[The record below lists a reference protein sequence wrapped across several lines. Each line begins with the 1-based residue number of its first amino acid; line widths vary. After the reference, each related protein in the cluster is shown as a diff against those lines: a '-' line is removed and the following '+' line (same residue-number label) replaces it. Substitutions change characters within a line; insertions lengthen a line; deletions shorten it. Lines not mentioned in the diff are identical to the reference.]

1 MPPLE
6 RRRFLQLSAA
16 ATATALAGCLGTDE
30 KRSYT
35 DWIPTADDGLL
46 TAYADFAISTE
57 SEEAS
62 QLLPLMFPST
72 GQSDDAEFVPTVSGL
87 DETDDL
93 CLTVP
98 LEVGGRVM
106 GGAVLSIAASGLGY
120 LVDPERPTQGTD
132 ELFVANDVVVG
143 TGDIDTQRADERL
156 KSGTEDAFGQ
166 MSFEVV
172 DEHRDFTIYQP
183 TTGDT
188 DAIIAVSEDAVLV
201 GRTRDA
207 LRTVIDTERGDHGRA
222 TDNLAVFEWLVETA
236 GAGHFVVGWTGPANL
251 ADFYFGDVG
260 NRPGA
265 ELVTQQDDCCSSVTF
280 AVDDDEMT
288 ADFALRDS
296 DLDGE
301 KRDRLDA
308 RLGTE
313 SDDREIE
320 FDSQRV
326 SVSGTYST
334 DVLDIEFSESGDGSD
349 DDQFGE
355 TPPEVENA
363 VPDGA
368 FEFSYNEE
376 QRRVRV
382 DLVKEFEAERVA
394 VQSVEAG
401 GEISTADV
409 GAINS
414 LYVRVDPEGD
424 EVVVTVTVDGETG
437 PVARTEI
444 P

>member
-1 MPPLE
+1 
-6 RRRFLQLSAA
+6 
-16 ATATALAGCLGTDE
+16 
-30 KRSYT
+30 
-35 DWIPTADDGLL
+35 
-46 TAYADFAISTE
+46 
-57 SEEAS
+57 
-62 QLLPLMFPST
+62 
-72 GQSDDAEFVPTVSGL
+72 
-87 DETDDL
+87 
-93 CLTVP
+93 
-98 LEVGGRVM
+98 
-106 GGAVLSIAASGLGY
+106 
-120 LVDPERPTQGTD
+120 
-132 ELFVANDVVVG
+132 
-143 TGDIDTQRADERL
+143 
-156 KSGTEDAFGQ
+156 
-166 MSFEVV
+166 
-172 DEHRDFTIYQP
+172 
-183 TTGDT
+183 
-188 DAIIAVSEDAVLV
+188 
-201 GRTRDA
+201 
-207 LRTVIDTERGDHGRA
+207 VIDTERGDHGRA
-222 TDNLAVFEWLVETA
+222 TDNLDVFEWLMETA
-236 GAGHFVVGWTGPANL
+236 GTGHFVVGWTGPANL
-251 ADFYFGDVG
+251 ADFYFGDAR

-265 ELVTQQDDCCSSVTF
+265 ELVTQQDDFCSSVTF
-280 AVDDDEMT
+280 AVDDNEMT

-382 DLVKEFEAERVA
+382 DLVTEFEAERVA

-401 GEISTADV
+401 GEISTSDW

-424 EVVVTVTVDGETG
+424 EVVVLVTVDGKTG